1 MGRKDTI
8 FRRYILLFVIMTL
21 FALYCA
27 LQVQAAERITIT
39 GSNVVAKGKIIQ
51 LKADQKVK
59 WKSSRPN
66 IAKVSKN
73 GRVRGIRPGTAVIT
87 ATSRKNPAI
96 KRRIRIC
103 VKKKAAQRLKLSEN
117 SVTLDLTRDPV
128 ITLSAAATPLKAAQ
142 VFEWSSSDED
152 TVYVSRDGVVRAR
165 KEGSAQI
172 TCMTIDGS
180 KKRVTVSVTVTDKAR
195 EEREAA
201 ELEASYWN
209 ILLIGNSY
217 TQDEFSYVP
226 FFMKEYF
233 PGLRFRI
240 GILHQGGCNL
250 ATHYYNLMNDGSY
263 SLYSEY
269 TSEDSEWNS
278 VRNVHL
284 SQVISKYRWKIVT
297 LQQSSALQG
306 DYSTME
312 PYIKALMDG
321 YTQKI
326 GSRPKYLYVFPHLR
340 GSGNE
345 EMYAEVDP
353 RTTETLYKKFVPVAQ
368 KVVKEFGF
376 DGIIQNA
383 TAIENARKTSL
394 NSLSSGQ
401 DGDMTE
407 DSSSHLRE
415 GIPCLVANYC
425 SFLRLL
431 PYMGLPQVGL
441 DRSCLYPTTAWVSSQ
456 KIPGKDGSSVGAAG
470 DNAEKNKL
478 LAAKCAEA
486 AVQKPYEIT
495 IIPES

>member
-1 MGRKDTI
+1 MNRKLTF
-8 FRRYILLFVIMTL
+8 FRRYILLFGIM
-21 FALYCA
+21 ALLVLYGV
-27 LQVQAAERITIT
+27 LQTQAAERITIT
-39 GSNVVAKGKIIQ
+39 GSNVVAKGKTIQ
-51 LKADQKVK
+51 LAADQKVR

-66 IAKVSKN
+66 VAKVSKN
-73 GRVRGIRPGTAVIT
+73 GRVRGIRPGTAIIT

-96 KRRIRIC
+96 RRRIRIT
-103 VKKKAAQRLKLSEN
+103 VKKKAAQRLKLSQK

-128 ITLSAAATPLKAAQ
+128 VTVSAAATPLKAAQ
-142 VFEWSSSDED
+142 VFDWSSSDED
-152 TVYVSRDGVVRAR
+152 TVSVSKDGVVRAR
-165 KEGSAQI
+165 KEGKAHI
-172 TCMTIDGS
+172 TCMTVDGS
-180 KKRVTVSVTVTDKAR
+180 NRRATISVTVTDKER

-226 FFMKEYF
+226 FFLKEYF

-240 GILHQGGCNL
+240 GILFQGGCNF
-250 ATHYYNLMNDGSY
+250 ATHYYNLMNDGTY
-263 SLYSEY
+263 AMYSEY
-269 TSEDSEWNS
+269 TSEDSAWNNDK
-278 VRNVHL
+278 NVQL
-284 SQVISKYRWKIVT
+284 SQVINRYNWKIVT

-326 GSRPKYLYVFPHLR
+326 GNRPTFLYVFPHLR

-345 EMYAEVDP
+345 EMYANVDP

-368 KVVKEFGF
+368 KVVKEFRF
-376 DGIIQNA
+376 DGVIQNA

-394 NSLSSGQ
+394 NSLNTGG
-401 DGDMTE
+401 DGDLTE
-407 DSSSHLRE
+407 DTSSHLRE

-431 PYMGLPQVGL
+431 PYMGLPSVGL

-456 KIPGKDGSSVGAAG
+456 KIPGNDGSSVGVAG
-470 DNAEKNKL
+470 ENAEKNKL

-486 AVQKPYEIT
+486 AVLKPYEIT
-495 IIPES
+495 IIPE